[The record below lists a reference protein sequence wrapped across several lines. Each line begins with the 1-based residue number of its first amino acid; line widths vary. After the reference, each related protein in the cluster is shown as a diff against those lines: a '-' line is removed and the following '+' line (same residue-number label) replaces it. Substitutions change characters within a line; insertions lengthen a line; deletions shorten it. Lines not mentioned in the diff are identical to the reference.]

1 MINSMWH
8 REHSW
13 KLWQI
18 MWLLSAPVQKNLPET
33 EEVSRQSSINCV
45 AWFLM
50 VTLMQISNEMKQAE

>member
-1 MINSMWH
+1 
-8 REHSW
+8 
-13 KLWQI
+13 
-18 MWLLSAPVQKNLPET
+18 MWLLSAPVQKNLPEA